1 LVKSIATLVDD
12 IYGILT
18 GDHKFSEDK
27 VRAFSQRLSDMMV
40 KRLSSGERLP
50 GLSLSQIGEQCDR
63 KSWYDVNSPPS
74 EAEPLEPQARFK
86 FLYGDILEELTLF
99 LAEEA
104 GHDVQGQQDSIT
116 VNGVVGHRDA
126 VIDGVLVDVK
136 SANSR
141 GFVKFKTH
149 NLEADDPFGYLT
161 QAGLYLHGS
170 VNDDKVKVK
179 GEFAFVAVDKELG
192 AIVLDRY
199 RKPKSTD
206 YDALVQHKLD
216 VVGQPDPPPRGFS
229 PVPAGHSGNLKLATK
244 CKYCKHKAKCY
255 PETRKFLYS
264 NGVEYLTKVVSEPRV
279 DELIDGPKGLVRQ
292 PNRDR
297 F

>member
-1 LVKSIATLVDD
+1 MVKSIATLVDD
-12 IYGILT
+12 IYATLT
-18 GDHKFSEDK
+18 GDHKFDEEK
-27 VRAFSQRLSDMMV
+27 VRAFSQRLGDMMV
-40 KRLSSGERLP
+40 KRLSGGERPP
-50 GLSLSQIGEQCDR
+50 GLSLSQIGEACDR
-63 KSWYDVNSPPS
+63 KSWYDVNDS
-74 EAEPLEPQARFK
+74 ENAEKLEPQARFK

-141 GFVKFKTH
+141 GFIKFKTH

-170 VNDDKVKVK
+170 LNDDKVKVK
-179 GEFAFVAVDKELG
+179 GEFAFLAVDKELG

-199 RKPKSTD
+199 RKPKGRD
-206 YDALVQHKLD
+206 YDGLVQHKLD
-216 VVGQPDPPPRGFS
+216 VVGQPNPPARGFS
-229 PVPAGHSGNLKLATK
+229 PVPAGHSGNLKLHTK

-279 DELIDGPKGLVRQ
+279 EELIDGPKGLVRQ